1 MTRRPMC
8 CPQYRVPWTVG
19 YLGVTQ
25 GCCVGARGH
34 EEKTGQPLAW
44 RTKQSSGSIRA
55 ISAVIEVSLDR
66 SPVLFGAAP
75 CAQGIMKHRH
85 AIVAHLPRLPLM

>member
-1 MTRRPMC
+1 MAISLLLITHCGYFALHDTNVGIRP
-8 CPQYRVPWTVG
+8 
-19 YLGVTQ
+19 
-25 GCCVGARGH
+25 
-34 EEKTGQPLAW
+34 
-44 RTKQSSGSIRA
+44 GSIRA